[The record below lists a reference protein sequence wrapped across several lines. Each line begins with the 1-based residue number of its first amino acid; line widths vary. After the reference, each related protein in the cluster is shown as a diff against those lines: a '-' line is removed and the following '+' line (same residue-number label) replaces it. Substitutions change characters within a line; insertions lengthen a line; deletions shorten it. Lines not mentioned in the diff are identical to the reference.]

1 MNWIE
6 EMGVR
11 MGGLRRA
18 KGLKQWELA
27 VQIDTAPH
35 MVSRYE
41 CGTRLITTAKL
52 RQLAIILDTS
62 VDYLMFGDSN
72 DRSMET
78 QEVAES
84 RTD

>member
-11 MGGLRRA
+11 MGDLRRA

-27 VQIDTAPH
+27 VQIGTTPQ

-62 VDYLMFGDSN
+62 VDYLMFGD
-72 DRSMET
+72 
-78 QEVAES
+78 
-84 RTD
+84 TDEQK